1 MLIKM
6 RKQTIFIFSFLFIFS
21 GLYSQIINKEPLSP
35 RITGYN
41 IDAKLDTKAKSITA
55 SMDAFW
61 VNKTTETVPDI
72 QLHMYMNAFSSSKTT
87 FFRELNF
94 PPGNKESDYG
104 WIRINSMK
112 DRNGTDLIRNMQFIC
127 PDDGNADDKSVLK
140 VNLPAAIKPGDTL
153 FLKVNFETKLPDFS
167 VMNFSNTERSGFN
180 DDFFFVGQWFPKFG
194 VYEPAGMRYRMTS
207 GWNCHQFHANSEF
220 YSNHSV
226 YNVKITVPKDY
237 VVGSGGMLLGE
248 TDSEEGNKTLTYRA
262 EDIVDFAWTAWPGY
276 AVFTD
281 QWEHVKITLLI
292 PKDRTEQVAR
302 QFTAVKNALEYL
314 TKNVGPYPWPHL
326 TVVDPPAKGR
336 DAEGMEYTTLF
347 TSGSS
352 RIMPEF
358 IHIPEMTT
366 VHEFGHAYFMGII
379 ANNEFEE
386 PWMDEGINSF
396 WEERIMDHYWGEN
409 TGAINNPF
417 LAIADKTPARLGYVH
432 SRSRQ
437 VVSNNEYSWNYP
449 HETYGMMSYFKAATW
464 LWTLMGIVG
473 EETTDE
479 IFREYYRRWA
489 FKHPSAKDFISV
501 VNDVVK
507 KYHGEKFGP
516 DMNWFFDQV
525 LYGTGICDYKVAG
538 FSNIKKDADHG
549 TAELG
554 ETADSTETSSDSLY
568 TAVAQLERIG
578 EVMLPVD
585 VLVHFADGSEVLEQW
600 DGKSR
605 YKDFS
610 YEGYRKIDWVKI
622 DPDYKIRMDVNF
634 INNSMTADPDRVPV
648 KRITN
653 KLISIMQF
661 LISVITL

>member
-1 MLIKM
+1 MKKQAIFLI
-6 RKQTIFIFSFLFIFS
+6 TFLFASCI
-21 GLYSQIINKEPLSP
+21 LQSQIINKEPLSP
-35 RITGYN
+35 RITGYK
-41 IDAKLDTKAKSITA
+41 IDAKLYTITKIVIGSI
-55 SMDAFW
+55 DAFW
-61 VNKTTETVPDI
+61 VNISSDNVTNA

-104 WIRINSMK
+104 WIKINSMT
-112 DRNGTDLIRNMQFIC
+112 DRNGADLTRNMQFIC
-127 PDDGNADDKSVLK
+127 PDDGNTDDKSVLK
-140 VNLPAAIKPGDTL
+140 VNLPAPIKPGDTL

-167 VMNFSNTERSGFN
+167 VLYSDQTERSGFK

-194 VYEPAGMRYRMTS
+194 VYETPGMRYS
-207 GWNCHQFHANSEF
+207 ILGGWNCHQFHANSEF
-220 YSNHSV
+220 YADHSV
-226 YNVKITVPKDY
+226 YDVKITVPKEY
-237 VVGSGGMLLGE
+237 VVGSGGMLMSE
-248 TDSEEGNKTLTYRA
+248 TDSGEGNKTLTYRA

-281 QWEHVKITLLI
+281 QWEHVKITFLL
-292 PKDRTEQVAR
+292 PKERTEQVAR
-302 QFTAVKNALEYL
+302 QLAAVKNALEYL

-326 TVVDPPAKGR
+326 TFIDPPSGTGHCG
-336 DAEGMEYTTLF
+336 GMEYTTLF
-347 TSGSS
+347 TSWSSYYVPGSVH
-352 RIMPEF
+352 F
-358 IHIPEMTT
+358 PEMVT
-366 VHEFGHAYFMGII
+366 VHEFGHAYFMGIL
-379 ANNEFEE
+379 ASNEFEE

-396 WEERIMDHYWGEN
+396 WEGRIMDHYWGEN
-409 TGAINNPF
+409 SGMLDNPF
-417 LAIADKTPARLGYVH
+417 MRVADKTLARSAYVH
-432 SRSRQ
+432 TGSRQ
-437 VVSNNEYSWNYP
+437 VISNNEYSWKYP
-449 HETYGMMSYFKAATW
+449 HDTYDMMSYEKAATW
-464 LWTLMGIVG
+464 LWTLMGIIG
-473 EETTDE
+473 EETTNNV
-479 IFREYYRRWA
+479 FREYYKRWA
-489 FKHPSAKDFISV
+489 FRHPSGKDFINV

-507 KYHGEKFGP
+507 REYGEKFGP

-568 TAVAQLERIG
+568 TAVARLERIG

-585 VLVHFADGSEVLEQW
+585 VLVHFTNGSEVLEQW